1 MGNGDEKRLMLALAI
16 AMLVLIG
23 YPYLYDQFFPQ
34 PLQAPY
40 QASEETTGLPAERT
54 GKTLTEAAVSVPGE
68 APAPAAPSG
77 VLTAEASA
85 IAPPLEGLIETL
97 TKVETPL
104 FIAVFTS
111 IGGGVKSFKLKH
123 YRLTI
128 DEDAE
133 PLDIASEVAGSTPF
147 QTRINMPGLPGQPA
161 FVNFTP
167 SKESLFVG
175 ENDSSDLVYTYSAP
189 SGLTVKKKY
198 TITGTRYALKT
209 TITVTNSSGAP
220 QKGLTTTDIVSLYEL
235 DDYAY
240 YHQGPLRM
248 VKDEV
253 ERQDLEPSEESG
265 KSALKWLGLEDKY
278 FLLSFIPD
286 EEKLVHWSSVVPSV
300 NTARVSLGLPFEL
313 THGGSTSFGYTAYI
327 GPKEYDRLVA
337 AEPDLVEAIEFGFF
351 SFMAKPFL
359 VTLNFL
365 ERYVMNYGLA
375 IIALTCIIKILFH
388 PLTNYSMRSM
398 KAMQKINPQM
408 VALKEKYKDDKN
420 RMNKELMGLY
430 KRYKVN
436 PLSGCLP
443 MILQLP
449 VFIALYEV
457 FYVAIELRHAPF
469 FLWILDLSA
478 KDPYYVT
485 PVLMGISMFIQQKLT
500 PTAMDPMQAKMML
513 FLPIILTYVFLSFPA
528 GLVIY
533 WLVNNVLSI
542 IQQQKIH
549 KEGSSPGGGGGGGGT
564 GKMKKAKEAEPKAKE
579 PEPASA

>member
-1 MGNGDEKRLMLALAI
+1 MGDGDEKRLMLALAI

-34 PLQAPY
+34 PRQAPY
-40 QASEETTGLPAERT
+40 QTTEGATGLPADRGPLDIAPPEV
-54 GKTLTEAAVSVPGE
+54 AVAVPGE
-68 APAPAAPSG
+68 AATPSATG
-77 VLTAEASA
+77 ALTTDASA
-85 IAPPLEGLIETL
+85 ISPLPSEGLLETL
-97 TKVETPL
+97 TTVDTPL
-104 FIAVFTS
+104 FTAVFTS

-128 DEDAE
+128 DEGAE
-133 PLDIASEVAGSTPF
+133 PLDIASKVAGSTPF
-147 QTRINMPGLPGQPA
+147 QTRINMPGLPGLPA

-167 SKESLFVG
+167 SKERLFVG
-175 ENDSSDLVYTYSAP
+175 ENDTSELVYTYSSP

-198 TITGTRYALKT
+198 TITGSRYALKT

-220 QKGLTTTDIVSLYEL
+220 QKGATTTDIVSLYEL
-235 DDYAY
+235 DDYSY

-253 ERQDLEPSEESG
+253 ARQDLEPSEESG
-265 KSALKWLGLEDKY
+265 KSALKWLALEDKY

-286 EEKLVHWSSVVPSV
+286 EETLVHWSSVVPSV
-300 NTARVSLGLPFEL
+300 NTARVSLGVPFEL
-313 THGGSTSFGYTAYI
+313 THGGSSTFGYTAYI

-359 VTLNFL
+359 VSLNFL
-365 ERYVMNYGLA
+365 ERYLMNYGLA
-375 IIALTCIIKILFH
+375 IIALTCIIKVIFH

-408 VALKEKYKDDKN
+408 LALKEKYKDDKN

-513 FLPIILTYVFLSFPA
+513 FLPIVLTYVFLSFPS

-549 KEGSSPGGGGGGGGT
+549 KEGSSSGGGGGG
-564 GKMKKAKEAEPKAKE
+564 KAKSKPKPKAKE